1 MLVNG
6 VLERCTN
13 LNRLLQV
20 HKIPNKIGT
29 RVSFLVLA
37 GAIEFMADITER
49 LWAPR
54 LLVHESSLK
63 FSTE

>member
-6 VLERCTN
+6 VLVRCTN
-13 LNRLLQV
+13 LNRLLRVQ
-20 HKIPNKIGT
+20 KLPNKIGT

-37 GAIEFMADITER
+37 GAIEFMADITE
-49 LWAPR
+49 LWASR
-54 LLVHESSLK
+54 LLVQESSLK

>member
-20 HKIPNKIGT
+20 HKLPNKIGT

-37 GAIEFMADITER
+37 GAIEFMADVTE
-49 LWAPR
+49 LYALR